1 MKNDQVHCIKISV
14 SARPEARTFTPR
26 SRSPTRRVSLPTPR
40 LEYLPDRPRTRGTV
54 PEEVEVSYFDLYN
67 GHTFNVRKKRWID

>member
-1 MKNDQVHCIKISV
+1 M
-14 SARPEARTFTPR
+14 
-26 SRSPTRRVSLPTPR
+26 PTPR

-67 GHTFNVRKKRWID
+67 GQTFNVRKKRWIDCNEFTFALTSARTIAIYFHFLLSKP